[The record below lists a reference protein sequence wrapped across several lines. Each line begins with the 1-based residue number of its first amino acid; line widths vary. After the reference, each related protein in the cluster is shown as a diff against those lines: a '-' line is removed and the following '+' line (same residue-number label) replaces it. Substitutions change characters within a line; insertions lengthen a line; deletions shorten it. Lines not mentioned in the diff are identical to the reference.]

1 MSERKPCIPLYTD
14 LTDRKVMVAGTGP
27 EAQELI
33 RYLSAYTDHLYL
45 LTGKVPETGHAA
57 AEESPEDADCSGGA
71 VILGKDY
78 ERSDLYGMDYVVS
91 VLQDEAVNE
100 DIFVTCR
107 TLGIRVS
114 IPSCPARCDFFLRM

>member
-14 LTDRKVMVAGTGP
+14 LTDRKVLVAGTGP

-33 RYLSAYTDHLYL
+33 RYLSAYTDHLYV
-45 LTGKVPETGHAA
+45 LTG
-57 AEESPEDADCSGGA
+57 EEP
-71 VILGKDY
+71 Y

-114 IPSCPARCDFFLRM
+114 IPS